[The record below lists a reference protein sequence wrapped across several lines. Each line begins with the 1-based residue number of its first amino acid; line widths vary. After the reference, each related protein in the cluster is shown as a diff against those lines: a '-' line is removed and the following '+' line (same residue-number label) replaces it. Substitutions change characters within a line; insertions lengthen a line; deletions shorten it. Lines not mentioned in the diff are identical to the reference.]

1 MYKEVY
7 QIIRYH
13 GHDPI
18 SGRAIAEPVFYA
30 VTGNGSNRGP
40 FASREQAEITLLK
53 EEVGALRCALAQTQ
67 HDFRLLLELVA
78 PEVLEKNYLG
88 IETGLAGA
96 IKRKT
101 GAF

>member
-1 MYKEVY
+1 M

-30 VTGNGSNRGP
+30 MTGNGSNRGP
-40 FASREQAEITLLK
+40 FSSREQAEITLLK
-53 EEVGALRCALAQTQ
+53 EEVGCLRDSQRQLQR
-67 HDFRLLLELVA
+67 DFRLLLELVA

>member
-1 MYKEVY
+1 M

-30 VTGNGSNRGP
+30 MTGNGSNRGP

-53 EEVGALRCALAQTQ
+53 EEVGALRDSQRQLQ

-78 PEVLEKNYLG
+78 PEVLEKNHLNVE
-88 IETGLAGA
+88 IGLAGA

-101 GAF
+101 GEF

>member
-1 MYKEVY
+1 MT
-7 QIIRYH
+7 IIRYH
-13 GHDPI
+13 GNDPI
-18 SGRAIAEPVFYA
+18 TSRAIAEPVFYVCPA
-30 VTGNGSNRGP
+30 TGEPGRTVRGP

-67 HDFRLLLELVA
+67 HDFRLLLELVS
-78 PEVLEKNYLG
+78 PEVLEKNHLG
-88 IETGLAGA
+88 IEAGLAGA